1 MNELITLNIHVFY
14 LSPFV
19 YLLIFIELN
28 HTQSKNVADSSGDL
42 EIEEVIQSDVVIEV
56 MKLQEAWIDFLK
68 KVHHMLSLLHSL
80 RKKV

>member
-1 MNELITLNIHVFY
+1 ML
-14 LSPFV
+14 
-19 YLLIFIELN
+19 
-28 HTQSKNVADSSGDL
+28 VAVINMPEIGDL
-42 EIEEVIQSDVVIEV
+42 ENEEVMQSDVVIEV